1 MPGDGAITTAFAR
14 SDQGGRQGL
23 DRLFPLLYDELYRL
37 ASAQLRS
44 ERPDHTLGATAL
56 IHEAYLKLSGLDR
69 IEWKNRSQFMAVAA
83 QAMRRVLV
91 SHASARR
98 AKKRGGSSEP
108 TSLDHVVVV
117 SRDRSE
123 ELLELDRALTRL
135 AGLDE
140 RQATVVECRF
150 FAGMTV
156 EQTAEALSIAPATVK
171 RDWTVARAWLH
182 RELEGGR

>member
-1 MPGDGAITTAFAR
+1 MPSDGPITRAFAEP
-14 SDQGGRQGL
+14 DLGGREGL

-44 ERPDHTLGATAL
+44 ERADHTLGATGL
-56 IHEAYLKLSGLDR
+56 IHEAYVKLSGLDR

-91 SHASARR
+91 NHANARR
-98 AKKRGGSSEP
+98 AQKRGGPNEP
-108 TSLDHVVVV
+108 APLDEVVVV
-117 SRDRSE
+117 CHDRSQE
-123 ELLELDRALTRL
+123 VLELDHALTRL
-135 AGLDE
+135 AALDE
-140 RQATVVECRF
+140 RQARVVECRF

-156 EQTAEALSIAPATVK
+156 DETAEALAVAPATVK

-182 RELEGGR
+182 RELGSER